1 MLATGATS
9 LRDTAQTAWQM
20 KLAGASGRTHCF
32 GLTFT
37 VDCESTPA
45 LGASLGSRRRTVI
58 NNLMGRQ
65 SLPTVGQWHRPVNQ
79 KQSSRDGSMVIWAAR
94 LCIFVSLK
102 TRMNQHTVVTL
113 ILALRVGSSPGPAE
127 QAKGPRS
134 AFPLPC
140 VSLARLAAVIA
151 ACRTRRA
158 RMGFFRSSQAW
169 SQSLAHVRT
178 SLEHCQ
184 WHRCACS
191 VITVLDW
198 GGPHLFHNAFYRNC
212 LDQHSLACW
221 HLAFLLPRNSSVS
234 QLRRL
239 PRRQKR
245 ELLATTAS
253 ARWRNLVSWIW
264 CCRPANV
271 GVEPNLFQGGLMG
284 TDGCCIPSSFLA
296 TLSIDWGAQPGV
308 MTDGANLCHAQ
319 LRGTPQDLCVS
330 PGHLVFLGHSSSDAQ
345 CLVYCT
351 PQPALVRA
359 ASCCQPTLMMV
370 TIKLSRGNHWTSRG
384 DSDWTFKNTWII
396 DRAWSGL
403 LLAACAQHDIH
414 RRSTAEVGRIPRPFD
429 NDFSERMR
437 NELIRIQMEHRRQL
451 LLLAWKIPFELV
463 LSSPSKFRAQNVQ
476 CHSARNTVSSVS
488 VSCVLQDLCFAL
500 CVHALMLREAYG
512 RSRCVCIIIKVCTLW
527 SSTVDMNFRACPSRV
542 AVPCNGYS
550 TPHSHSRGRSQFVC
564 RLSLRHVFFEDL
576 AVLQT
581 VISRQHNRSHRA
593 ACQ

>member
-1 MLATGATS
+1 MLTLGILASKELVCVTTS
-9 LRDTAQTAWQM
+9 TPSTQAEERV
-20 KLAGASGRTHCF
+20 AGDHSKRQVEKSCVMDLVLSARQCWRRAEPLSGRAHGNGWLLHSKF
-32 GLTFT
+32 F
-37 VDCESTPA
+37 
-45 LGASLGSRRRTVI
+45 
-58 NNLMGRQ
+58 
-65 SLPTVGQWHRPVNQ
+65 
-79 KQSSRDGSMVIWAAR
+79 SRDSQHWLRCTAR
-94 LCIFVSLK
+94 CHDWW
-102 TRMNQHTVVTL
+102 R
-113 ILALRVGSSPGPAE
+113 E
-127 QAKGPRS
+127 
-134 AFPLPC
+134 PLPC
-140 VSLARLAAVIA
+140 TTPRDTTRLV
-151 ACRTRRA
+151 CFT
-158 RMGFFRSSQAW
+158 
-169 SQSLAHVRT
+169 RT
-178 SLEHCQ
+178 SC
-184 WHRCACS
+184 
-191 VITVLDW
+191 
-198 GGPHLFHNAFYRNC
+198 
-212 LDQHSLACW
+212 
-221 HLAFLLPRNSSVS
+221 
-234 QLRRL
+234 
-239 PRRQKR
+239 
-245 ELLATTAS
+245 
-253 ARWRNLVSWIW
+253 
-264 CCRPANV
+264 
-271 GVEPNLFQGGLMG
+271 
-284 TDGCCIPSSFLA
+284 
-296 TLSIDWGAQPGV
+296 
-308 MTDGANLCHAQ
+308 
-319 LRGTPQDLCVS
+319 
-330 PGHLVFLGHSSSDAQ
+330 FLGHSSSDAQ

-500 CVHALMLREAYG
+500 CVHALLLREAYG